1 MTTINTEVDID
12 IDDYLDQASTDSLI
26 YELES
31 RSYVVDKEEDNSTPT
46 FDTYMGLKK
55 YVLELFGLKPYDS
68 KDRLIQEINEI
79 F

>member
-1 MTTINTEVDID
+1 MATVHTEVDFD
-12 IDDYLDQASTDSLI
+12 VDDYLDQASTDSLI

-31 RSYVVDKEEDNSTPT
+31 RGYVVDKEDDNSTPT
-46 FDTYMGLKK
+46 FDTSIGLKK

-68 KDRLIQEINEI
+68 KERLFEEINEI